1 MYSLVVS
8 PEGNTTSNAPADL
21 AEPKAVVEALTES
34 LRKTAEDVV
43 PWFLEQMPETY
54 FHDTPAD
61 TVQDHLRA
69 ICAAWGSGLPLSLT
83 LISKSRDDWTFI
95 RETDRTGLL
104 AGLIRRLPHDRV
116 LRSAKIHS
124 SRDGK
129 LAIDAFSC
137 RPAERFDPDSSELV
151 SRRQEVVREVA
162 ELMEDRS
169 AEEIAEHLARCT
181 TEYVLTVTAY
191 RVAANLRLFE
201 SVSGSDDVVVD
212 LEQFGDD
219 PSLCRVAIAS
229 GNAEPRDL
237 FERVAR
243 ALSMKKVDIR
253 RAHLES
259 MDDGANGFVSVISL
273 VVRPPELWSLDGPE
287 WRAISTAITRLRW
300 LDKRVLTVAEEDDF
314 SFEQAEV
321 LVALVDLVHQWLS
334 PQNPY
339 LYTRNRVFHLARKA
353 GAPTRAVVEALQ
365 SRFDPDGDDTA
376 VVYSE
381 KLDAVIAEAEA
392 AGPREMRA
400 VVRAL
405 AEVAGAVLDTNLHRT
420 ERYALA
426 LSLDPRTLHQ
436 ADETRP
442 LPHAVVFG
450 HGRDFAAFHVR
461 FRNIARGGLRVVR
474 THSAEGHAREGER
487 LYGEAFSLAHAQQL
501 KNKDIPEGG
510 AKGVILAAPGASVE
524 RVVKAFG
531 DALLDVTLAASPE
544 ERLYLGPDENISD
557 ALIEWLVERA
567 RRRGHPV
574 PDAFMSSK
582 PGAGINHK
590 RYGVT
595 SEGVIVFLEEA
606 LRAIGVDPRNEP
618 FTVKLTGGPDGDVAG
633 NALRILN
640 REFGEHVRVVGIA
653 DGSGSAEDPKGLAM
667 EELLRLVDE
676 SAPIA
681 DFDRAHLGPKGR
693 VLPLESG
700 PDALVARNTLHSR
713 VLADAF
719 LPCGGRPATL
729 NDSNWRE
736 FLGERGKPSSRVI
749 VEGAN
754 LFVTEEARRQLATV
768 AGVVVVKDS
777 SANKCGVITSSF
789 EIAASML
796 LDERGFLA
804 IKDAFV
810 AEVLERLRTLARQ
823 EAALLF
829 RLHRRHP
836 ERPLSEASVRVS
848 AAINRATD
856 AVVSALATSS
866 RADRD
871 GTRSLV
877 LEHLPPSLVEAAG
890 DDLLDRLPAAY
901 LDRVVASSLAADL
914 VYREGDAFFDG
925 LDDAAVGR
933 LALRYLRESRRVRAL
948 IAEVEGSD
956 LPNRDAI
963 IALLDLGG
971 RRAAVEAEG

>member
-1 MYSLVVS
+1 MSDS
-8 PEGNTTSNAPADL
+8 AIGPATADS
-21 AEPKAVVEALTES
+21 VVEALTET
-34 LRKTAEDVV
+34 LRKTAADVV

-124 SRDGK
+124 SRDGQ

-137 RPAERFDPDSSELV
+137 RPSELFDPDSAELV
-151 SRRQEVVREVA
+151 ARREAMVEEVA
-162 ELMEDRS
+162 ELMGDRS
-169 AEEIAEHLARCT
+169 RESIAEHLARCT

-191 RVAANLRLFE
+191 RVAANLRLYE
-201 SVSGSDDVVVD
+201 AVSGTDDVLVD
-212 LEQFGDD
+212 LERFADD
-219 PSLCRVAIAS
+219 PARCRVAIAA

-237 FERVAR
+237 FERVCT
-243 ALSMKKVDIR
+243 ALSAKRVDIR

-259 MDDGANGFVSVISL
+259 MDDGDNGFVSVISL
-273 VVRPPELWSLDGPE
+273 VVRPPELWALDGPE
-287 WRAISTAITRLRW
+287 WNRTATEITRLRW
-300 LDKRVLTVAEEDDF
+300 LDDRALRVATEDGL
-314 SFEQAEV
+314 SFEEAEV

-339 LYTRNRVFHLARKA
+339 LYTRNRVLRLARQA
-353 GAPTRAVVEALQ
+353 SELTRTVVEALQ
-365 SRFDPDGDDTA
+365 ARFDPDGDTP
-376 VVYSE
+376 VVFAE
-381 KLDAVIAEAEA
+381 KLEGVIAEAEA

-405 AEVAGAVLDTNLHRT
+405 AEVAGAVVGTNLHRA

-531 DALLDVTLAASPE
+531 DALLDVTLAASSD

-557 ALIEWLVERA
+557 GLIEWLVARA

-606 LRAIGVDPRNEP
+606 LRAIGVDPRAEP

-640 REFGEHVRVVGIA
+640 REFGDRVRVVGIA
-653 DGSGSAEDPKGLAM
+653 DGSGSAEDPDGLAM
-667 EELLRLVDE
+667 EELLRLVGD

-681 DFDRAHLGPKGR
+681 DFDAARLGPKGQ

-700 PDALVARNTLHSR
+700 PGALVARNTLHSR
-713 VLADAF
+713 VAADAF

-729 NDSNWRE
+729 NGQNWPA
-736 FLGERGKPSSRVI
+736 FLTAGGEPSSRVI

-754 LFVTEEARRQLATV
+754 LFVTEDARRALATE

-796 LDERGFLA
+796 LDEEGFLA
-804 IKDAFV
+804 IKEAFV
-810 AEVLERLRTLARQ
+810 GEVLERLRTLARQ

-836 ERPLSEASVRVS
+836 DRPLSEASVRVS

-856 AVVSALATSS
+856 AVVDALATSKD
-866 RADRD
+866 ADRE
-871 GTRSLV
+871 GTRGLV
-877 LEHLPPSLVEAAG
+877 LEHLPPSLVAAAG

-914 VYREGDAFFDG
+914 VYREGDAFFEG
-925 LDDAAVGR
+925 LDDQAVGR

-948 IAEVEGSD
+948 IAEVEASD

-963 IALLDLGG
+963 VSLLDRGG
-971 RRAAVEAEG
+971 RRAAVESEG

>member
-1 MYSLVVS
+1 MTESG
-8 PEGNTTSNAPADL
+8 PTN
-21 AEPKAVVEALTES
+21 AEPMVEALTES
-34 LRKTAEDVV
+34 LRQTAHDVV

-54 FHDTPAD
+54 FHDTPD
-61 TVQDHLRA
+61 ETVQDHLRA

-104 AGLIRRLPHDRV
+104 AGLIRRLPRDRV

-137 RPAERFDPDSSELV
+137 RPAERFDPDSPELV
-151 SRRQEVVREVA
+151 ARREAMVKEVA
-162 ELMEDRS
+162 ELMGDRS
-169 AEEIAEHLARCT
+169 PEAIAEHLARCT

-201 SVSGSDDVVVD
+201 AVSGSDDVIVD

-219 PSLCRVAIAS
+219 PALCRVAIAA

-237 FERVAR
+237 FERIAA
-243 ALSMKKVDIR
+243 ALSAKEVDIR

-273 VVRPPELWSLDGPE
+273 VVRPPEVWALDGPE
-287 WRAISTAITRLRW
+287 WRTTANALSRLRW
-300 LDKRVLTVAEEDDF
+300 LDGRVLKVAQEDGL

-339 LYTRNRVFHLARKA
+339 LYTRNRVLQLARQA
-353 GAPTRAVVEALQ
+353 GAPTLAIVEALQ
-365 SRFDPDGDDTA
+365 SRFDPDGDTA
-376 VVYSE
+376 VVYAE
-381 KLDAVIAEAEA
+381 KLEAVIAEADA

-400 VVRAL
+400 VVRAM
-405 AEVAGAVLDTNLHRT
+405 AEVAGAVLGTNLHRC

-426 LSLDPRTLHQ
+426 FSLDPRTLQQ

-450 HGRDFAAFHVR
+450 HGRSFAAFHVR

-487 LYGEAFSLAHAQQL
+487 LYAEAFSLAYAQQL

-531 DALLDVTLAASPE
+531 DALLDVTLAASPD

-557 ALIEWLVERA
+557 ELIEWLVERA

-606 LRAIGVDPRNEP
+606 LRAVGLDPRTQP

-640 REFGEHVRVVGIA
+640 REFGDRVRVVGIA
-653 DGSGSAEDPKGLAM
+653 DGSGSAEDPDGLAM
-667 EELLRLVDE
+667 EELLRLF
-676 SAPIA
+676 SAAAPIA
-681 DFDRAHLGPKGR
+681 DFDASRLGPRGR

-713 VLADAF
+713 VVADAF

-729 NDSNWRE
+729 NSANWRD
-736 FLGERGKPSSRVI
+736 FLTEDGTPSSRVI

-754 LFVTEEARRQLATV
+754 LFVTEDARRSLATE

-796 LDERGFLA
+796 LDEGAFLA
-804 IKDAFV
+804 IKETFV
-810 AEVLERLRTLARQ
+810 GEVLERLRTLARQ

-836 ERPLSEASVRVS
+836 DRPLSEASVRVS

-856 AVVSALATSS
+856 AVVEALSTSS

-871 GTRSLV
+871 GTRGLV
-877 LEHLPPSLVEAAG
+877 LEHLPPSLVTAAG
-890 DDLLDRLPAAY
+890 DDLLDRLPSAY

-914 VYREGDAFFDG
+914 VYREGDAFFEG
-925 LDDAAVGR
+925 LDDGAVGR

-956 LPNRDAI
+956 LPNREAI
-963 IALLDLGG
+963 VALLDLGG